1 MKQKLLTDIELD
13 VHELKFL
20 MDTFSKEPT
29 QTLSELLKRSILRMQ
44 DRLEQLSE
52 EIEAVPVEDSPS
64 AIAEV
69 ESEVPIVE
77 EQAPVIE
84 GIEYPV
90 IEEKVVEE
98 NEATALGED
107 EPVIVQE
114 PQAVV
119 EETVIEEPV
128 VEDEMEEKEVEDE
141 LEDDESLLIEEPK
154 AAVLGESIKM
164 AAGLRHSIS
173 LNDSFR
179 FSREIFGGDPELMNR
194 VIEQISV
201 MSSYKTA
208 VAFLASKVSVNE
220 ENEAMT
226 DFLELLKKFM
236 GKLYVVPTPVGNL
249 EDMTFRAIKVLKE
262 VDLILAEDTR
272 TSGILLKHFEIK
284 NAMQSHHKFNEHKT
298 VESVVNRIKAGETV
312 ALISDAG
319 TPGIS
324 DPGFLVVR
332 ECVRN
337 GIEVQC
343 LPGATA
349 FVPALVASGLPNEKF
364 CFEGF
369 LPQKKGRQT
378 RLKALAEE
386 HRTMVFYESPH
397 RLLKTLT
404 QFAEYFGTERQATVS
419 REISKLHEET
429 VRGSLAELIEHFTAT
444 EPRGEIVIVLAGID
458 D

>member
-164 AAGLRHSIS
+164 AAGLRHSIN

-220 ENEAMT
+220 ENEEMT
-226 DFLELLKKFM
+226 DFLELLKKYF
-236 GKLYVVPTPVGNL
+236 N
-249 EDMTFRAIKVLKE
+249 
-262 VDLILAEDTR
+262 
-272 TSGILLKHFEIK
+272 
-284 NAMQSHHKFNEHKT
+284 QS
-298 VESVVNRIKAGETV
+298 A
-312 ALISDAG
+312 
-319 TPGIS
+319 
-324 DPGFLVVR
+324 
-332 ECVRN
+332 
-337 GIEVQC
+337 
-343 LPGATA
+343 
-349 FVPALVASGLPNEKF
+349 
-364 CFEGF
+364 
-369 LPQKKGRQT
+369 
-378 RLKALAEE
+378 
-386 HRTMVFYESPH
+386 
-397 RLLKTLT
+397 
-404 QFAEYFGTERQATVS
+404 
-419 REISKLHEET
+419 
-429 VRGSLAELIEHFTAT
+429 
-444 EPRGEIVIVLAGID
+444 
-458 D
+458 